1 MMQSVVDLLFPAQC
15 VSCDAR
21 VETDFA
27 LCGACWRETP
37 FITGLVCDLC
47 GLPLPGTDPGHPV
60 HCDDCMA
67 LARPWQRARAAL
79 LYRDNGRR
87 LVLGLKHGD
96 RTDLARPAGRWMAAV
111 AGPLLTPDTLVI
123 PVPVHWSRL
132 VRRRYSQAALLA
144 QEVARAAQRDW
155 LPDALIRPRRTP
167 MLDGKSRDERF
178 ATLDGAIRPHP
189 SRGKRLQGRDVLVV
203 DDVMTSGA
211 TLAAAMDAA
220 RMAGARTVSVLVL
233 ARVAKDA

>member
-1 MMQSVVDLLFPAQC
+1 MQSVANLIYPAQC

-21 VETDFA
+21 VETDYA
-27 LCGACWRETP
+27 LCGACWRDTP
-37 FITGLVCDLC
+37 FIAGLVCDLC
-47 GLPLPGTDPGHPV
+47 GVPLPGTDPGQPV

-67 LARPWQRARAAL
+67 IARPWERGRAAM

-111 AGPLLTPDTLVI
+111 AGPVLRPETLVI
-123 PVPVHWSRL
+123 PVPVHWTRL
-132 VRRRYSQAALLA
+132 ARRRYSQAALLA
-144 QEVARAAQRDW
+144 AEVARAAALGW

-167 MLDGKSRDERF
+167 MLDGKTRDERF
-178 ATLDGAIRPHP
+178 ATLAEAIRPHP
-189 SRGKRLQGRDVLVV
+189 KRGARLAGRDVLIV

-211 TLAAAMDAA
+211 TLAATADAA
-220 RMAGARTVSVLVL
+220 RAAGAARVSVLVL